1 MTQQLDLMH
10 VPIIA
15 HSADLYD
22 ALGITDIPG
31 ILKFAEGKSNLLPT
45 QEREG
50 VVFKEV
56 NGGMT
61 FKAISNRYLIQ
72 TGG

>member
-10 VPIIA
+10 VPILA
-15 HSADLYD
+15 HSAKLFDT
-22 ALGITDIPG
+22 LGITDLPG
-31 ILKFAEGKSNLLPT
+31 ILQFAEGKSNLLPT